1 MRNLNLNLNIKL
13 SPTPEFLQLVST
25 LIEGLSNLTS
35 SDSNPNAP
43 FIEVEEKEEEPA
55 PVVKPQPRTTAKAKE
70 APKAIEEPRKAVE
83 ATQEV
88 EEENPIDL
96 SAEGLRKLVISKTT
110 TNKNAKATIAE
121 ALELLRVKNISALA
135 ELSEDEKMKF
145 YETVIKL

>member
-43 FIEVEEKEEEPA
+43 FIEVEEEEPT
-55 PVVKPQPRTTAKAKE
+55 PVAKPQPRTTAKAKV
-70 APKAIEEPRKAVE
+70 ASKVVEEPRKAVE

-110 TNKNAKATIAE
+110 TNAEAKGAIAK
-121 ALELLRVKNISALA
+121 ALELLGVKNISALA
-135 ELSEDEKMKF
+135 ELPEDEKMKF
-145 YETVIKL
+145 YETVIQL

>member
-35 SDSNPNAP
+35 SDSNPTAP
-43 FIEVEEKEEEPA
+43 FIEVEEEEPT
-55 PVVKPQPRTTAKAKE
+55 PVVKPQ
-70 APKAIEEPRKAVE
+70 PRKAVE

-121 ALELLRVKNISALA
+121 ALESLGVKNISALA
-135 ELSEDEKMKF
+135 ELSEDGKMKF

>member
-25 LIEGLSNLTS
+25 LLEGLSSLTS
-35 SDSNPNAP
+35 SDSNPTAP
-43 FIEVEEKEEEPA
+43 FIEVEEEEPT
-55 PVVKPQPRTTAKAKE
+55 PVVKPQPRTTTKAKV
-70 APKAIEEPRKAVE
+70 ASKVVEEPRKAVE

-88 EEENPIDL
+88 EGENPIDL
-96 SAEGLRKLVISKTT
+96 SAEGLRKLVKSKTT

-121 ALELLRVKNISALA
+121 ALESLGVKNISALA

>member
-35 SDSNPNAP
+35 SESNPTAP
-43 FIEVEEKEEEPA
+43 FIEVEEEPT
-55 PVVKPQPRTTAKAKE
+55 PVVKPQPRTTAKAKV
-70 APKAIEEPRKAVE
+70 ASKVVEEPRKAVE

-88 EEENPIDL
+88 EEENQIDL

-110 TNKNAKATIAE
+110 TNAEAKGVIAKA
-121 ALELLRVKNISALA
+121 LESLGVKNISALA
-135 ELSEDEKMKF
+135 ELSEDKIMSF
-145 YETVIKL
+145 YQTVIKL

>member
-1 MRNLNLNLNIKL
+1 MKNLNLNLNIKL

-35 SDSNPNAP
+35 SDSNPTAP
-43 FIEVEEKEEEPA
+43 FIEVEEEEEPA
-55 PVVKPQPRTTAKAKE
+55 PVVKPQQRTTAKAKV
-70 APKAIEEPRKAVE
+70 ASKVVEEPRKAVE

-121 ALELLRVKNISALA
+121 ALELLGVKNISALA
-135 ELSEDEKMKF
+135 ELPEDEKMKF
-145 YETVIKL
+145 YETVIQL

>member
-35 SDSNPNAP
+35 SESNPTAP
-43 FIEVEEKEEEPA
+43 FIEVEEEPT
-55 PVVKPQPRTTAKAKE
+55 PVVKPQPRTTAKAKV
-70 APKAIEEPRKAVE
+70 ASKVVEEPRKTVE

-88 EEENPIDL
+88 EEENQIDL

-121 ALELLRVKNISALA
+121 ALELLGVKNISALA
-135 ELSEDEKMKF
+135 ELSEDKIMSF
-145 YETVIKL
+145 YQTVIKL

>member
-25 LIEGLSNLTS
+25 LLEGLSSLTS

-43 FIEVEEKEEEPA
+43 FIEVEEKEEAPA
-55 PVVKPQPRTTAKAKE
+55 PVVKPQPRTTAKAKV
-70 APKAIEEPRKAVE
+70 ASKVVEEPRKAVE
-83 ATQEV
+83 ATREV

-110 TNKNAKATIAE
+110 TNAEAKGAIAK
-121 ALELLRVKNISALA
+121 ALELLGVKNISALA
-135 ELSEDEKMKF
+135 ELSEDDKMKF
-145 YETVIKL
+145 YETVIQL

>member
-35 SDSNPNAP
+35 SESNPTAP
-43 FIEVEEKEEEPA
+43 FIEVEEEPT
-55 PVVKPQPRTTAKAKE
+55 PVVKPQPRTTAKAKV
-70 APKAIEEPRKAVE
+70 ASKVVEEPRKAVE

-110 TNKNAKATIAE
+110 TNAEAKGAIAK
-121 ALELLRVKNISALA
+121 ALELLGVKNISALA
-135 ELSEDEKMKF
+135 ELPEDEKMKF

>member
-35 SDSNPNAP
+35 SESNPTAP
-43 FIEVEEKEEEPA
+43 FIEVEEEPT
-55 PVVKPQPRTTAKAKE
+55 PVVKPQPRTTTKAKV
-70 APKAIEEPRKAVE
+70 ASKVVEEPRKAVE

-88 EEENPIDL
+88 EEGTPIDL

-110 TNKNAKATIAE
+110 TNAEAKGAIAK
-121 ALELLRVKNISALA
+121 ALELLGVKNISALA
-135 ELSEDEKMKF
+135 ELPMDEKMKF

>member
-1 MRNLNLNLNIKL
+1 MRNLNLNINIKL

-35 SDSNPNAP
+35 SESNPTAP
-43 FIEVEEKEEEPA
+43 FIEVEEEEPT
-55 PVVKPQPRTTAKAKE
+55 PVVKPQPRTTAKAKV
-70 APKAIEEPRKAVE
+70 ASKVVEEPRKAGE

-88 EEENPIDL
+88 EEETSIDL

-110 TNKNAKATIAE
+110 TNAEAKGAIAKA
-121 ALELLRVKNISALA
+121 LESLGVKNISALA

>member
-25 LIEGLSNLTS
+25 LLEGLSSLTS
-35 SDSNPNAP
+35 SDSNPTAP
-43 FIEVEEKEEEPA
+43 FIEVEEEEPT
-55 PVVKPQPRTTAKAKE
+55 PVVKPQPRTTTKAKV
-70 APKAIEEPRKAVE
+70 ASKVVEEPRKAVE

-121 ALELLRVKNISALA
+121 ALESLGVKNISALA

>member
-25 LIEGLSNLTS
+25 LLEGLSSLTS
-35 SDSNPNAP
+35 SDSNPTAP
-43 FIEVEEKEEEPA
+43 FIEVEEEEPT
-55 PVVKPQPRTTAKAKE
+55 PVVKPQPRTTTKAKV
-70 APKAIEEPRKAVE
+70 ASKVVEEPRKAVE

-110 TNKNAKATIAE
+110 TNKNAKTTIAE
-121 ALELLRVKNISALA
+121 ALESLGVKNISALA